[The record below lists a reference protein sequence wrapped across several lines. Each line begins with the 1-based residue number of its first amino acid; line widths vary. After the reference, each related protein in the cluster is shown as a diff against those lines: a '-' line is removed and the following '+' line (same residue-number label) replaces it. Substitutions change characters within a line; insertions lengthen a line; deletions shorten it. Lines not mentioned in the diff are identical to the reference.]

1 MKKRYVVYALFLFA
15 VFYGVYS
22 VFQAYKP
29 KNIDV
34 VDTDVITYNFP
45 NRYSLA
51 RFEEHLTASSDSIR
65 VIFFDRTQVNSQ
77 YFFNNTWPALLEDN
91 SGIMA
96 DRIIYVDVSDNEGA
110 QIALSKLGYRS
121 LPALE
126 NLLYENGGIT
136 VSSILQEHG
145 STSLTADTILKWL
158 TENELLVS
166 GGESEN
172 NTGN

>member
-1 MKKRYVVYALFLFA
+1 
-15 VFYGVYS
+15 
-22 VFQAYKP
+22 
-29 KNIDV
+29 
-34 VDTDVITYNFP
+34 
-45 NRYSLA
+45 
-51 RFEEHLTASSDSIR
+51 
-65 VIFFDRTQVNSQ
+65 
-77 YFFNNTWPALLEDN
+77 
-91 SGIMA
+91 MA